1 MRGKGKMESGI
12 KWYKAASAMMLVVVL
27 LLAEMVPVPG
37 SPAARAEGIKPDLK
51 VEQISAPAVLQA
63 GQAATVTV
71 QVYNSGGEE
80 AEPFDV
86 ALYAGETEVGTQT
99 VASSVYGGEKK
110 TVSFTWTPA
119 AAGTVTL
126 RAVADSGNTVAE
138 SDETNNEMIKE
149 VTVGEVP
156 GPLALV
162 STTPDYTAA
171 APGETISPDSELS
184 LLFNKPV
191 EIVDSAATELTLY
204 CNKNSATSLSSSLTS
219 NNKIGS
225 YDGVL
230 RVDADNPCKVIVNL
244 KDENNNPILKNN
256 RIYVIKLGANVIK
269 ARDGE
274 EYCTSFTSTRV
285 VNLWQF
291 NTGPVPKQV
300 TVDGPKRL
308 TVGRTSRMAASV
320 TDASGKAIYGMDIVW
335 SSSNEEL
342 ASVSS
347 AGLVTGK
354 NKGKVTITA
363 TLGDEYYSNRK
374 ATWTIEVR
382 ADYAYKLST
391 IWLYDIPEEDE
402 LEYRGVPVPGSD
414 GSVYYMCGHSYTGEY
429 TLRAI
434 DDEGNPKGGFKNPTI
449 TVEPV
454 VATIGG
460 TEYILTA
467 RDNLLLALDPR
478 TGDTL
483 WSVELP
489 ANIVLPLT
497 VTHGGLVIA
506 GCENNVFYAIS
517 PETREVRWKY
527 NVGKDLRAMSPSQS
541 DKDHFQAVPTVDG
554 ANRVYLVAGDTLS
567 VVDGASGSLQ
577 WRYTA
582 PGTILAQAGVAPD
595 GTVILIA
602 GLYTTYYDNNYIYA
616 LTPPAEVG
624 GSPVVKWSRTDLYQ
638 LRALGKKMV
647 MDMEGNVY
655 FLAQVTAADDPAIVR
670 FDADDGTITWSSPS
684 DNTFDF
690 LTSCFGLWGADNRL
704 YTNSEI
710 YGEDGEPMAYA
721 DDYPNNLEG
730 FSYSYFA
737 LGEDGILYRFWKYM
751 GNLVGVEAA
760 GFYDLSG
767 SEPASLIVDEDSL
780 TLQNGAS
787 RRIVPRVLDQ
797 NGVTLSGAELVWTSS
812 DDSLVTVADGLLT
825 ASSVN
830 TGQAVITVSV
840 KDYPEISAA
849 ISVTVRNVPVPAG
862 IYLIEERSGFGSLK
876 TEEAARAYRVEKISG
891 QVGEAL
897 PSVSAFVY
905 DQHGE
910 IITTEPLTW
919 TLADGEV
926 ASMLNYQGLSSI
938 YDIRYDA
945 SLRGKKAGTTT
956 LTATLKNYPAL
967 SCTIGVEVVPASY
980 DILWSIELE
989 GGWWKKWAQH
999 VMGRDGK
1006 IFYVN
1011 NNQLKAAEK
1020 ATGTLLWTADLGD
1033 RYGISLGLR
1042 PRVGPDGTVYVF
1054 STTNTMVIAVD
1065 PDTGQV
1071 KWKYQAGRDGVA
1083 DLAAGADSIYALTS
1097 GGKLYRLDPSGQP
1110 LWDSPLDLGSDGG
1123 GFLLAEDGSLYAAG
1137 EQGVMR
1143 VEKDKRQ
1150 TLLYAPEAG
1159 ETLSLKMMTPDGDLL
1174 LQQERGGA
1182 YTLVCLS
1189 PKGVINWTYA
1199 LKRSAKVSC
1208 SGDGDI
1214 YLVYPKDIVT
1224 GEKTSFVFLDGR
1236 GKERCSGILDPGG
1249 VCIHVG
1255 AAYAADFTPVPGEN
1269 GEVYLV
1275 GDWIYVVDDATG
1287 QVLRTIQIGDE
1298 YSLMPPQSL
1307 TVDEDGILY
1316 ATCGEVGLIAIKQ
1329 NAYYGQGVEIGIADR
1344 ERWKGSSLGE
1354 LSLKVKNTLGE
1365 TKDVIILV
1373 ELVGE
1378 DDAAPARTRIALNLA
1393 AGREEEL
1400 PLGLRLPASG
1410 YYRLLIT
1417 VQDAETG
1424 ETYASVQETLNQ

>member
-1 MRGKGKMESGI
+1 MREKGKMESGN
-12 KWYKAASAMMLVVVL
+12 KRYKAASALMLVLV
-27 LLAEMVPVPG
+27 LLAEMVLVSGQPV
-37 SPAARAEGIKPDLK
+37 ARAEGAEPDLK
-51 VEQISAPAVLQA
+51 VEQISVPAVLQV

-71 QVYNSGGEE
+71 QVYNSGGGE
-80 AEPFDV
+80 AGPFDV
-86 ALYAGETEVGTQT
+86 ALYAGESEIGTQT
-99 VASSVYGGEKK
+99 VASSVYRGDREI
-110 TVSFTWTPA
+110 VSFTWTPA

-126 RAVADSGNTVAE
+126 RAVVDSENIVAE
-138 SDETNNEMIKE
+138 SDEANNEMIKE
-149 VTVGEVP
+149 MTVGEAP

-162 STTPDYTAA
+162 STCPDYTVA
-171 APGETISPDSELS
+171 APGETISPESELS
-184 LLFNKPV
+184 LIFNKPV
-191 EIVDSAATELTLY
+191 EIVDSAATEVTLY
-204 CNKNSATSLSSSLTS
+204 CNNSNATSLAKRAAS
-219 NNKIGS
+219 NYKIGD

-230 RVDADNPCKVIVNL
+230 RVDSDNPCKVIVNL
-244 KDENNNPILKNN
+244 RDENNNPILKKN
-256 RIYVIKLGANVIK
+256 RIYVIKLGTNVIK
-269 ARDGE
+269 ARNSA
-274 EYCTSFTSTRV
+274 EYCTSFTSSLV
-285 VNLWQF
+285 SSLWKF
-291 NTGPVPKQV
+291 NTGAVPYQV
-300 TVDGPKRL
+300 LLEGPERL
-308 TVGRTSRMAASV
+308 VAGRTSRLTAIVA
-320 TDASGKAIYGMDIVW
+320 DIEGKAIEGLNLIW
-335 SSSNEEL
+335 STSNEEV
-342 ASVSS
+342 ASVSDS
-347 AGLVTGK
+347 GLVTGIK
-354 NKGKVTITA
+354 KGKVTITA
-363 TLGDEYYSNRK
+363 TYRDESGYYSDK
-374 ATWTIEVR
+374 SATWSIDIR
-382 ADYAYKLST
+382 ADYTYKLSSS
-391 IWLYDIPEEDE
+391 WLYEIPEENNMRY
-402 LEYRGVPVPGSD
+402 LGVPVPGSD
-414 GSVYYMCGHSYTGEY
+414 GSVYYVCKEGAFGTY
-429 TLRAI
+429 TLRAL
-434 DDEGNPKGGFKNPTI
+434 DDEGNPKDGFKNPVV
-449 TVEPV
+449 TVEPA

-467 RDNLLLALDPR
+467 SDKLLLALDPR
-478 TGDTL
+478 TGETI

-489 ANIVLPLT
+489 ANIVLPPA
-497 VTHGGLVIA
+497 VTPGGLVIA

-517 PETREVRWKY
+517 PDTREVRWKY
-527 NVGKDLRAMSPSQS
+527 NAGKDLRAMGSTSNYN
-541 DKDHFQAVPTVDG
+541 FQMVPTVDG
-554 ANRVYLVAGDTLS
+554 AGRVYLVAGDTLS
-567 VVDGASGSLQ
+567 VVDGASGSLR

-582 PGTILAQAGVAPD
+582 AWPILAEAGVAPD
-595 GTVILIA
+595 GTVILLA
-602 GLYTTYYDNNYIYA
+602 GDISDGTLRYLYG

-624 GSPVVKWSRTDLYQ
+624 GSPTVKWSRTDLDS
-638 LRALGKKMV
+638 LWDLGKKPV
-647 MDMEGNVY
+647 LDPEGHVY
-655 FLAQVTAADDPAIVR
+655 FLVKETAASDIIIAGFDPV
-670 FDADDGTITWSSPS
+670 DGTIARRLSGTAG
-684 DNTFDF
+684 
-690 LTSCFGLWGADNRL
+690 FGLWGADNRL

-710 YGEDGEPMAYA
+710 YSPDGEGMAYY
-721 DDYPNNLEG
+721 DDYPNNLDFFHYG
-730 FSYSYFA
+730 YFS
-737 LGEDGILYRFWKYM
+737 LGEAGTLYRFWLI
-751 GNLVGVEAA
+751 GSVLVGVEKA
-760 GFYDLSG
+760 GLYDLSG

-830 TGQAVITVSV
+830 IGQAVITVSV
-840 KDYPEISAA
+840 KGYPEISAA

-876 TEEAARAYRVEKISG
+876 TEEAARAYRVEKING
-891 QVGEAL
+891 QVGESL

-1033 RYGISLGLR
+1033 LYGISLGLR

-1083 DLAAGADSIYALTS
+1083 DLAAGEDGIYALTS

-1110 LWDSPLDLGSDGG
+1110 LWDSPLDIGSDDG

-1159 ETLSLKMMTPDGDLL
+1159 ETLSLKTMTPEGDLL

-1182 YTLVCLS
+1182 HTLVCLS
-1189 PKGVINWTYA
+1189 PEGVINWTYA
-1199 LKRSAKVSC
+1199 LKRSAKASC

-1214 YLVYPKDIVT
+1214 YLVYPKDTDT

-1329 NAYYGQGVEIGIADR
+1329 KAYYGQGVEIGLADR

-1365 TKDVIILV
+1365 PKDVIILV

-1400 PLGLRLPASG
+1400 PLGMRLPASG
-1410 YYRLLIT
+1410 NYRLLIT
-1417 VQDAETG
+1417 ALDAETG
-1424 ETYASVQETLNQ
+1424 ETYASVQETLSQ